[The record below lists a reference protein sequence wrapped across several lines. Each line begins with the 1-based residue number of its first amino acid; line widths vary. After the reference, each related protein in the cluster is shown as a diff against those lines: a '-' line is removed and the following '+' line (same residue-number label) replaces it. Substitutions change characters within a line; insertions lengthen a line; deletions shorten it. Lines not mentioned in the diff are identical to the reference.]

1 MPGPAPQAAFGPR
14 RSWLWTGTA
23 ALLALALLVGLLLRA
38 AAHGGG
44 NGMWM
49 IAFLAAGAVLL
60 LVAEVVT
67 VLQAVQARDAAR
79 AALAGLPP
87 GHRVSGR
94 IRIRGARRPVV
105 IDAVV
110 VRPDGAVFTVLL
122 DGSAN
127 PPSPQ
132 DTTEGL
138 RKLLPQARDCAVM
151 VERAAAA
158 GVLPAELGLRGHIR
172 AVPCVLAARRPLR
185 AGTREGVLAFA
196 AADTVQVLD
205 GWTRRGGLSGLPDDD
220 ARSGT

>member
-1 MPGPAPQAAFGPR
+1 MPGPVSTTAFGPR

-44 NGMWM
+44 SELWM
-49 IAFLAAGAVLL
+49 IAFLAAAAVLL

-67 VLQAVQARDAAR
+67 VLQAVQAREAAR
-79 AALAGLPP
+79 AALVGLPP

-94 IRIRGARRPVV
+94 IRIRGTGRPVV

-110 VRPDGAVFTVLL
+110 VRPDGAVFTVLV

-127 PPSPQ
+127 PPAPQ
-132 DTTEGL
+132 DPTDGL
-138 RKLLPQARDCAVM
+138 RKLLPQARNCAVM

-158 GVLPAELGLRGHIR
+158 GVLPAELGLHGHVR
-172 AVPCVLAARRPLR
+172 AIPCVLAARRPLR
-185 AGTREGVLAFA
+185 AGAREGVLAFA
-196 AADTVQVLD
+196 AAEAVQALD
-205 GWTRRGGLSGLPDDD
+205 GWSRRGGLAGLPGDG
-220 ARSGT
+220 AR